1 LCSSQVLPQEGRRQ
15 VYSYSSRRIQVPR
28 RPWKWYMRRTM
39 QMVFAR
45 TAALV
50 PSSSTGKG
58 DYCSGVLPHTTWT
71 VPAAQ
76 TDPRHPYQR
85 SPEVLV
91 PSFQVANQTEIVLQM

>member
-1 LCSSQVLPQEGRRQ
+1 
-15 VYSYSSRRIQVPR
+15 
-28 RPWKWYMRRTM
+28 MRRTM

-58 DYCSGVLPHTTWT
+58 EYCSGVLPHTTWT